1 MIHFLK
7 GDIFDAGTDAIV
19 NPVNCVGVMGAGLA
33 GKFKVCYP
41 YNFIRY
47 KEACKR
53 KKLKIGA
60 VYTVLVPG
68 SAPRSVINFPTKIHW
83 LDRSS
88 MRYIHLGLEALVK
101 EITTRQFKS
110 VAIPKLGCGLGG
122 LSWGAVKPVVVKAL
136 SGLKNC
142 DILIYE

>member
-1 MIHFLK
+1 M
-7 GDIFDAGTDAIV
+7 
-19 NPVNCVGVMGAGLA
+19 
-33 GKFKVCYP
+33 
-41 YNFIRY
+41 
-47 KEACKR
+47 
-53 KKLKIGA
+53 
-60 VYTVLVPG
+60 
-68 SAPRSVINFPTKIHW
+68 INFPTKIHW

-122 LSWGAVKPVVVKAL
+122 LSWGDVKPVVVKAL